1 MVAPP
6 VEVRNP
12 SGANYAFVVWLSL
25 APGSPAIP
33 SPAAHSERPMTS
45 RLRPIVCILNL
56 TIMPWSAAVAQTGN
70 AQVAGTVVD
79 LTTGTAVPNADIL
92 HVGVGRRV
100 TSDSLGN
107 YLFPALPAGIVRF
120 LVRGPGFPPTMVIVA
135 LARGE
140 SLSRVIELD
149 STDVGRAAAQALPAM
164 AVTAPRPPSPRYAD
178 FERRRLTGRG
188 QYLVRE
194 DIEKAGHATLQSAM
208 RGLRGVNLDC
218 GGGTGCAIR
227 MARAPLRC
235 SPEYI
240 VDERVDNQFGPGI
253 AIGDIEGIE
262 VYTGPADVPGEF
274 AGRTAG
280 CGVIVVWTRSGPPRA
295 KP

>member
-1 MVAPP
+1 MS
-6 VEVRNP
+6 R
-12 SGANYAFVVWLSL
+12 
-25 APGSPAIP
+25 AIP
-33 SPAAHSERPMTS
+33 ITGWHPERTMTS
-45 RLRPIVCILNL
+45 RLRPMFWLLNL
-56 TIMPWSAAVAQTGN
+56 TIMPWSAAVAQTGT

-107 YLFPALPAGIVRF
+107 YLFPALPAGIVRL

-135 LARGE
+135 LARSE
-140 SLSRVIELD
+140 SLSHVIELD

-240 VDERVDNQFGPGI
+240 VDERVDNQFGPGT